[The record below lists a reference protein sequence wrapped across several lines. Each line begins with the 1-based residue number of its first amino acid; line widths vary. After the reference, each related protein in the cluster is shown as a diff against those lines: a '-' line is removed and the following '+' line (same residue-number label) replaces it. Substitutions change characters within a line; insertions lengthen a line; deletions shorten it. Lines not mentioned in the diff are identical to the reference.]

1 MLYDKD
7 IREPLF
13 DFLEGM
19 YGKIRILEEKQMG
32 KSRADIVMVLPDLV
46 AGIEIKSDADTYVRL
61 KRQVKD
67 YDQFYD
73 RNYVAAGSS
82 HALHIEEHVP
92 EWWGI
97 ITVEQVDGQAD
108 FYLLREAR
116 PNPEVN
122 LRKKLSILWRPE
134 LAHIQELN
142 DMPKYKEKSKQFVID
157 KIAEKIPGDILSKQ
171 ISDTLFERDYNEI
184 EHVIQEFKRTGPL
197 APGNGAPGVPEKAGV
212 HDTPAFFLI
221 RIILVYITCSAFL
234 FRLTIQIIQYLL
246 GIGIRLCF
254 FKHLLD
260 DAILIYYI
268 GASHHSHGNLAV
280 KLFLL
285 PHIVCLD
292 GSKLR
297 VGQKDEGKLMLGG
310 EVGMGLH
317 CPC

>member
-13 DFLEGM
+13 DFLEEM

-97 ITVEQVDGQAD
+97 ITVEQVAGQAD

-116 PNPEVN
+116 PNPGVN

-157 KIAEKIPGDILSKQ
+157 KIAEKIPEEILSKQ
-171 ISDTLFERDYNEI
+171 ISDALFERDYNEI
-184 EHVIQEFKRTGPL
+184 EHVIQEFKKTRT
-197 APGNGAPGVPEKAGV
+197 AG
-212 HDTPAFFLI
+212 TRKGRAG
-221 RIILVYITCSAFL
+221 RTRKGRRS
-234 FRLTIQIIQYLL
+234 
-246 GIGIRLCF
+246 
-254 FKHLLD
+254 
-260 DAILIYYI
+260 
-268 GASHHSHGNLAV
+268 
-280 KLFLL
+280 
-285 PHIVCLD
+285 
-292 GSKLR
+292 
-297 VGQKDEGKLMLGG
+297 
-310 EVGMGLH
+310 
-317 CPC
+317 